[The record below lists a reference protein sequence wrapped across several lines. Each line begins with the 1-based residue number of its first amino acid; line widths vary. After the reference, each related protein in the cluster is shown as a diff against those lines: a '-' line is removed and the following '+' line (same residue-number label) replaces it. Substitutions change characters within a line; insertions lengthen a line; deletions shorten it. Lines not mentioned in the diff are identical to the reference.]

1 MVTVYELYQ
10 VGLLS
15 RYPRAWRE
23 QDAVTARDHG
33 GRDLLRVVYLHGAL
47 VELPQ
52 ELYEVVDKGVVIVSY
67 Q

>member
-1 MVTVYELYQ
+1 MVAVYELHQ
-10 VGLLS
+10 VCLLA
-15 RYPRAWRE
+15 RYPRSWRE
-23 QDAVTARDHG
+23 QEAVTVRDYG

-52 ELYEVVDKGVVIVSY
+52 ELYEVVDKGVVIVGY

>member
-1 MVTVYELYQ
+1 MVTIYELHQ
-10 VGLLS
+10 VGLLR
-15 RYPRAWRE
+15 RYPGAWGE
-23 QDAVTARDHG
+23 QDAVAVRHHG

>member
-1 MVTVYELYQ
+1 MVTVYELHQ
-10 VGLLS
+10 VGLLR

-23 QDAVTARDHG
+23 QDAVTVRDHG
-33 GRDLLRVVYLHGAL
+33 GRDLLRVVYLNGAL

-52 ELYEVVDKGVVIVSY
+52 ELYEVVDKGVVIVGY